1 MSRVWLL
8 ILVIILAGCKE
19 KNPSPALVP
28 ETKAEVDKAMVAPSI
43 KLPALPKPDF
53 DEKSLNQDFVAVEE
67 FPDPE
72 PLEREYA
79 VKDLRSKRV
88 RRQHGQIFKKQRK
101 PIESKTP
108 KTKWHMHDEDYAAY
122 GQPVDTSTYPTD
134 LSRMILET
142 QRITG
147 VLEDE
152 VNSQIEGRAV
162 VVVDKSVPS
171 ADFTHVLIPAGSKM
185 VCQYGSLEK
194 IGETRLNFFCT
205 RLVRPDGV
213 SIIFAASNEK
223 GNGEAEAM
231 SGLKGADQ
239 MGRAG
244 LIGEVDNKAFERY
257 GSAFLVSAI
266 SGLSQIGY
274 NKDQTNS
281 NMQHFSHQ
289 FGNNLAQITA
299 KLLDESIDLTPSI
312 NIKGGSLI
320 QLRPA
325 ADIYFRKPRPE
336 APINPKPMETIK

>member
-1 MSRVWLL
+1 MFIV
-8 ILVIILAGCKE
+8 LAGCKE
-19 KNPSPALVP
+19 DKEHRVMPEPAP
-28 ETKAEVDKAMVAPSI
+28 EVDKAMIAPEI
-43 KLPALPKPDF
+43 KLPQISKPDI
-53 DEKSLNQDFVAVEE
+53 EEEALIEDFVAVEE
-67 FPDPE
+67 FPDPA
-72 PLEREYA
+72 PLEREYTIKELRARRVKRQQEQILRKKHKPTKEQKAA
-79 VKDLRSKRV
+79 V
-88 RRQHGQIFKKQRK
+88 
-101 PIESKTP
+101 
-108 KTKWHMHDEDYAAY
+108 KWHMYDEDYQAY
-122 GQPVDTSTYPTD
+122 ANHEVDISTYPTN

-162 VVVDKSVPS
+162 VLVDKSVPS
-171 ADFTHVLIPAGSKM
+171 ADFSHILIPAGSKM
-185 VCQYGSLEK
+185 ICQYESLEK
-194 IGETRLNFFCT
+194 VGETRLNFFCT
-205 RLVRPDGV
+205 RLIRPDGA
-213 SIIFAASNEK
+213 SIFFGSSNER
-223 GNGEAEAM
+223 GGGDA
-231 SGLKGADQ
+231 SGQPGLKGADQ

-244 LIGEVDNKAFERY
+244 LIGDVDNRAFQRY
-257 GSAFLVSAI
+257 GSAFLISGI

-325 ADIYFRKPRPE
+325 ADVYFRKPKPL
-336 APINPKPMETIK
+336 PIAHENNKEEIR